1 MPLLDPNILS
11 NPNENILDTPIEFL
25 KGVGPKKAQALQ
37 KELRVFTFRDL
48 IFHFPFRYEDRTK
61 FTLAKDVRQEGQ
73 VVQLKANIISVEV
86 VKGKRSSRTQAIA
99 KDASGF
105 INLIWFQGGKWIAE
119 NIKTGHEYIIYGKVS
134 LYGSRKTIAHPELSL
149 ANEVSTLN
157 TTFIPVYSSTE
168 KLDRIGLDSKAR
180 RKLCQGILD
189 KLPESQFL
197 DNLSEPIKSKLKL
210 CTRHQAI
217 NWIHFPETEEQRQ
230 AAINRLK
237 FEELFFM
244 QLRMLQNKELRKKKL
259 VGAVFESVGEHFLNF
274 YNNILPFELTSAQ
287 KRVIKEVRADMGK
300 GFQMNRLLQGD
311 VGSGKTI
318 VAILSMLIAIDNGF
332 QCCLMA
338 PTQIL
343 AQQHY
348 TGIMEMLEGTGIQV
362 SFLTGSVKSK
372 KRRQTLEALEDGT
385 IDIIIGTHALI
396 EDKVVFDNLGLAI
409 IDEQHRFGVVQRAKL
424 WNKNKRVAPHVLVMT
439 ATPIPRTLAMTV
451 YGDLDVSIIDEL
463 PPGRKDVKTIHRY
476 DPHRPKLIQ
485 FMREQI
491 ALGRQ
496 IYVVYPLIEESA
508 KLDLANLDMGYE
520 YLRQYF
526 MPPEF
531 QISVVHGRMKAKD
544 KDFEMQR
551 FVEGKTQIMVA
562 TTVIEV
568 GVNVPNATVMVIENT
583 ERFGLSQ
590 LHQLR
595 GRVGRGAEQ
604 SYCILM
610 SSYKLSK
617 EGKERI
623 NTMVRT
629 NNGFEIAEADL
640 KLRGPGDMMGTQQS
654 GALDFRLVNIIQ
666 DNQILNV
673 ARHIAEQIIEEDPYF
688 QNPENANLNKYL
700 SKVRLRDR
708 NWGRIS

>member
-1 MPLLDPNILS
+1 MSQQI
-11 NPNENILDTPIEFL
+11 ENILDTPIEFL
-25 KGVGPKKAQALQ
+25 KGVGPKRAEALQ

-48 IFHFPFRYEDRTK
+48 LFHFPFRYEDRTK
-61 FTLAKDVRQEGQ
+61 FIAVKDAREEGQ
-73 VVQLKANIISVEV
+73 VVQMKANIISVEV
-86 VKGKRSSRTQAIA
+86 VKGKRTSRTQAIA

-105 INLIWFQGGKWIAE
+105 INLVWFQGGKWIAE
-119 NIKTGHEYIIYGKVS
+119 NLKTGYEYVIYGKVS
-134 LYGSRKTIAHPELSL
+134 LYGSRKTIAHPELTL

-157 TTFIPVYSSTE
+157 KTFIPVYHSTE
-168 KLDRIGLDSKAR
+168 KLDRMGLDSKAR
-180 RKLCQGILD
+180 RKLCKNILD
-189 KLPESQFL
+189 KITEVNFP
-197 DNLSEPIKSKLKL
+197 DNLSEPIKQKLKL
-210 CTRHQAI
+210 CSRYDAMR
-217 NWIHFPETEEQRQ
+217 WIHFPESEEQRQ
-230 AAINRLK
+230 VSINRLK

-259 VGAVFESVGEHFLNF
+259 VGAVFDSVGEQFLNF
-274 YNNILPFELTSAQ
+274 YNNILPFELTGAQ
-287 KRVIKEVRADMGK
+287 KRVVKEVRADMGK

-318 VAILSMLIAIDNGF
+318 VAILSMLIAIDNGY

-348 TGIMEMLEGTGIQV
+348 TGIMEMLEGTGVHV
-362 SFLTGSVKSK
+362 SFLTGSIKSK
-372 KRRQTLEALEDGT
+372 KRKQTLEALKDGT
-385 IDIIIGTHALI
+385 LDIIIGTHALI

-424 WNKNKRVAPHVLVMT
+424 WNKNKKVAPHVLVMT
-439 ATPIPRTLAMTV
+439 ATPIPRTLAMTL

-491 ALGRQ
+491 KLGRQ

-508 KLDLANLDMGYE
+508 KLDLANLEQGYE

-531 QISVVHGRMKAKD
+531 QISVVHGRMKAAD

-551 FVEGKTQIMVA
+551 FVEGVTQIMVA

-568 GVNVPNATVMVIENT
+568 GVNVPNASVMVIENT

-654 GALDFRLVNIIQ
+654 GALDFRLVNIVQ

-673 ARHIAEQIIEEDPYF
+673 ARHIAEQIVEEDPYF
-688 QNPENANLNKYL
+688 QNPENANINKYL
-700 SKVRLRDR
+700 AKVRLRDR

>member
-1 MPLLDPNILS
+1 MSLQG
-11 NPNENILDTPIEFL
+11 EKILDTPIEFL
-25 KGVGPKKAQALQ
+25 KGVGPKKAQTLQ

-48 IFHFPFRYEDRTK
+48 LFHFPFRYEDRTN
-61 FTLAKDVRQEGQ
+61 FTAAKDIRQEGQ
-73 VVQLKANIISVEV
+73 VVQLKATIISVEV
-86 VKGKRSSRTQAIA
+86 VRGKRSSRTQAIA

-105 INLIWFQGGKWIAE
+105 INLVWFQGGKWIAE
-119 NIKTGHEYIIYGKVS
+119 NIKTGHEYIIYGKIS

-149 ANEVSTLN
+149 VNEVTTEN
-157 TTFIPVYSSTE
+157 KTFIPVYHSTE
-168 KLDRIGLDSKAR
+168 KLDRVGLDSKAR
-180 RKLCQGILD
+180 RKLSKAILD
-189 KLPESQFL
+189 KLTEADFL
-197 DNLSEPIKSKLKL
+197 DNLSVPIRTKLKL
-210 CTRHQAI
+210 CSRYQAI
-217 NWIHFPETEEQRQ
+217 NWIHFPEREDQRQ
-230 AAINRLK
+230 ASINRLK

-274 YNNILPFELTSAQ
+274 YNNILPFELTDAQ
-287 KRVIKEVRADMGK
+287 KRVVKEIRSDMGK

-338 PTQIL
+338 PTEIL

-348 TGIMEMLEGTGIQV
+348 TGISELLIGCGVHV
-362 SFLTGSVKSK
+362 SFLSGSVKGK
-372 KRRQTLEALEDGT
+372 KRKAIFEALKDGT
-385 IDIIIGTHALI
+385 LDIIIGTHALI
-396 EDKVVFDNLGLAI
+396 QDKVVFDNLGLAI

-424 WNKNKRVAPHVLVMT
+424 WNKNKKVAPHVLVMT
-439 ATPIPRTLAMTV
+439 ATPIPRTLAMTL
-451 YGDLDVSIIDEL
+451 YGDLDVSIIDEM
-463 PPGRKDVKTIHRY
+463 PPGRKDIVTIHRY

-508 KLDLANLDMGYE
+508 KLDLANLDQGYE

-526 MPPEF
+526 MPPDF
-531 QISVVHGRMKAKD
+531 QISVVHGRMKALD
-544 KDFEMQR
+544 KEFEMQR

-568 GVNVPNATVMVIENT
+568 GVNVPNASVMVIENT

-623 NTMVRT
+623 ATMVRT

-654 GALDFRLVNIIQ
+654 GALDFRLVNIVQ
-666 DNQILNV
+666 DNKILNV
-673 ARHIAEQIIEEDPYF
+673 ARHIAENIIEEDPYF
-688 QNPENANLNKYL
+688 QKEENVNIQKYL
-700 SKVRLRDR
+700 EKVRLRDR

>member
-1 MPLLDPNILS
+1 MS
-11 NPNENILDTPIEFL
+11 NPNINILDTPIEFL

-37 KELRVFTFRDL
+37 KELRVSTFRDL
-48 IFHFPFRYEDRTK
+48 LFHFPFRYEDRTK
-61 FTLAKDVRQEGQ
+61 FTLAKEVREEGQ
-73 VVQLKANIISVEV
+73 IVQLKATIISVEV

-119 NIKTGHEYIIYGKVS
+119 NIKTGHEYVIYGKVS

-149 ANEVSTLN
+149 ANEVSSLN
-157 TTFIPVYSSTE
+157 KTFIPVYHSTE
-168 KLDRIGLDSKAR
+168 KLDRIGLDSRAR
-180 RKLCQGILD
+180 RKLCRAILE
-189 KLPESQFL
+189 KLPENQFQ
-197 DNLSEPIKSKLKL
+197 DNLSDTIKTKLKL
-210 CTRHQAI
+210 CSRYEAI

-259 VGAVFESVGEHFLNF
+259 VGAVFESVGEQFLNF
-274 YNNILPFELTSAQ
+274 YNNILPFELTGAQ
-287 KRVIKEVRADMGK
+287 KRVIKEVRSDMGK

-348 TGIMEMLEGTGIQV
+348 TGIMEMLESTGVEV
-362 SFLTGSVKSK
+362 SFLTGSIKSK
-372 KRRQTLEALEDGT
+372 KRRQALEALADGT
-385 IDIIIGTHALI
+385 TDIIIGTHALI

-439 ATPIPRTLAMTV
+439 ATPIPRTLAMTA

-463 PPGRKDVKTIHRY
+463 PPGRKDIQTIHRY

-491 ALGRQ
+491 KLGRQ

-526 MPPEF
+526 MPPDF

-568 GVNVPNATVMVIENT
+568 GVNVPNASVMIIENT

-617 EGKERI
+617 MGKERI

-666 DNQILNV
+666 DNQILIV

-688 QNPENANLNKYL
+688 QKPENSNLNKYL

>member
-1 MPLLDPNILS
+1 MNQQ
-11 NPNENILDTPIEFL
+11 NTNILDTPIEFL
-25 KGVGPKKAQALQ
+25 KGVGPKKAEALQ

-48 IFHFPFRYEDRTK
+48 LFHFPFRYEDRTK
-61 FTLAKDVRQEGQ
+61 FTLAKDATQEGQ
-73 VVQLKANIISVEV
+73 VVQIKATIISVEV
-86 VKGKRSSRTQAIA
+86 VKGKRRSSRTQAIA
-99 KDASGF
+99 KDPSGF
-105 INLIWFQGGKWIAE
+105 INLVWFQGGKWIAD
-119 NIKTGHEYIIYGKVS
+119 NLKTGHEYVIYGKVS

-149 ANEVSTLN
+149 ANESSTLN
-157 TTFIPVYSSTE
+157 KTFIPVYHSTE
-168 KLDRIGLDSKAR
+168 KLDRMGLDSKAR
-180 RKLCQGILD
+180 RKLCKTILD
-189 KLPESQFL
+189 KIDENAFL
-197 DNLSEPIKSKLKL
+197 DNLSETIKTKLKL
-210 CTRHQAI
+210 CSRFQAM
-217 NWIHFPETEEQRQ
+217 NWIHFPESEEQRQ
-230 AAINRLK
+230 SSINRLK

-259 VGAVFESVGEHFLNF
+259 VGAVFESVGDHFLNF
-274 YNNILPFELTSAQ
+274 YNNILPFELTGAQ
-287 KRVIKEVRADMGK
+287 KRVIKEIRADMGK

-311 VGSGKTI
+311 VGAGKTI

-332 QCCLMA
+332 QCCMMA

-343 AQQHY
+343 AQQHF
-348 TGIMEMLEGTGIQV
+348 TGISEMLEGTGVKV
-362 SFLTGSVKSK
+362 SFLTGSIKSK
-372 KRRQTLEALEDGT
+372 KRRDTLEALKDGT
-385 IDIIIGTHALI
+385 LDIIIGTHALI
-396 EDKVVFDNLGLAI
+396 EDKVVFQNLGLAI

-424 WNKNKRVAPHVLVMT
+424 WNKNKKVAPHVLVMT
-439 ATPIPRTLAMTV
+439 ATPIPRTLAMTL

-463 PPGRKDVKTIHRY
+463 PPGRKDIVTLHRY

-491 ALGRQ
+491 KLGRQ

-508 KLDLANLDMGYE
+508 KLDLANLDQGYE

-526 MPPEF
+526 MPPDF

-568 GVNVPNATVMVIENT
+568 GVNVPNASVMVIENT

-623 NTMVRT
+623 ATMVKT

-640 KLRGPGDMMGTQQS
+640 RLRGPGDMMGTQQS
-654 GALDFRLVNIIQ
+654 GALDFRLVNIVQ
-666 DNQILNV
+666 DNKILNV

-688 QNPENANLNKYL
+688 QNPENVNINKYL
-700 SKVRLRDR
+700 AKVRLRDR

>member
-1 MPLLDPNILS
+1 MSTS
-11 NPNENILDTPIEFL
+11 NANILDTPIEFL
-25 KGVGPKKAQALQ
+25 KGVGPKKAEALQ

-48 IFHFPFRYEDRTK
+48 LFHFPFRYEDRTK
-61 FTLAKDVRQEGQ
+61 FALAKEVSQEGQ
-73 VVQLKANIISVEV
+73 IVQLKASIVSVEV
-86 VKGKRSSRTQAIA
+86 IKGKRSSRTKAIA

-119 NIKTGHEYIIYGKVS
+119 NLKTDYEYVIYGKVS

-157 TTFIPVYSSTE
+157 KTYIPVYSSTE

-180 RKLCQGILD
+180 RKLCQGILG
-189 KLPESQFL
+189 KLTENQFQ
-197 DNLSEPIKSKLKL
+197 DNLSEYIISKLKL
-210 CTRHQAI
+210 CSRYQAI
-217 NWIHFPETEEQRQ
+217 NWIHFQETEEQRQ

-274 YNNILPFELTSAQ
+274 YNKILPFELTGAQ

-318 VAILSMLIAIDNGF
+318 VAILSMLIAIDNGY

-348 TGIMEMLEGTGIQV
+348 TGILEMLEGTGLQV
-362 SFLTGSVKSK
+362 NFLTGSIKSK
-372 KRRQTLEALEDGT
+372 NRRQTLDALKNGT
-385 IDIIIGTHALI
+385 LDIIIGTHALI
-396 EDKVVFDNLGLAI
+396 EDKVIFDNLGLAI

-424 WNKNKRVAPHVLVMT
+424 WNKNSRVAPHVLVMT

-463 PPGRKDVKTIHRY
+463 PPGRKDIKTIHRY

-491 ALGRQ
+491 KLGRQ

-526 MPPEF
+526 MPPDF
-531 QISVVHGRMKAKD
+531 QISVVHGRMKAKE

-551 FVEGKTQIMVA
+551 FVERKTQIMVA

-568 GVNVPNATVMVIENT
+568 GVNVPNASVMVIENT

-617 EGKERI
+617 MGKERI

-666 DNQILNV
+666 DNKILLV

-688 QNPENANLNKYL
+688 QNLENASLNKYL
-700 SKVRLRDR
+700 AKVRLRDR